1 MKIVEMNLK
10 KGLVKLIPEH
20 TDDLWHL
27 YNIIY
32 KDDEVY
38 AFTTRELKSDEQY
51 SRKKRGE
58 RIPVFLGIKVE
69 KVFWDRLVGRL
80 RVHGVI
86 CQAPDI
92 VPTGAHHTINISLNT
107 PITIVKNQWTKH
119 HLERLKMAQKS
130 SGRPTI
136 IMSIDD
142 EGYAIALI
150 THYGLDL
157 KVDEHVKLPSKFEAD
172 KRNEAVKAFFKK
184 AADNLH
190 QVWSESN
197 GPVAIIGV
205 GFLKN
210 DFAEYLKNEK
220 PELAK
225 AIIDIKSVNNS
236 GVAGIYEALRSGVLT
251 KTIQQLRVMEE
262 TEVMEEVL
270 KRLGKGEGNVVY
282 GLDDVK
288 KAAELSAIEVLLI
301 ADTMLRE
308 SSDEHRLLIE
318 EIMRNVEDRGGRTI
332 IISTGHEAG
341 EKLLALGGM
350 AALLRFSLPH

>member
-10 KGLVKLIPEH
+10 KGLVKLIPEN

-32 KDDEVY
+32 RDDEVY
-38 AFTTRELKSDEQY
+38 AFTTREIKSDEQY

-58 RIPVFLGIKVE
+58 RVSVFLGIKVE

-92 VPTGAHHTINISLNT
+92 VPIGAHHTINISLNT
-107 PITIVKNQWTKH
+107 PITIVKNQWAKH
-119 HLERLKMAQKS
+119 HLERLKIAQKS

-136 IMSIDD
+136 VISIDD

-157 KVDEHVKLPSKFEAD
+157 KVDEHIKLPSKFEAD

-190 QVWSESN
+190 QVWSENN

-210 DFAEYLKNEK
+210 DFAEYLRNEK

-225 AIIDIKSVNNS
+225 AIIDVKSVNNS

-251 KTIQQLRVMEE
+251 KAIQQVRVMEE

-288 KAAELSAIEVLLI
+288 KAVELSAIEVLLI

-308 SSDEHRLLIE
+308 SSDEYRLQIE
-318 EIMRNVEDRGGRTI
+318 EIMKNVEDRGGRTM
-332 IISTGHEAG
+332 IISTEHEAG
-341 EKLLALGGM
+341 EKLLALGGI
-350 AALLRFSLPH
+350 AALLRFSLSH